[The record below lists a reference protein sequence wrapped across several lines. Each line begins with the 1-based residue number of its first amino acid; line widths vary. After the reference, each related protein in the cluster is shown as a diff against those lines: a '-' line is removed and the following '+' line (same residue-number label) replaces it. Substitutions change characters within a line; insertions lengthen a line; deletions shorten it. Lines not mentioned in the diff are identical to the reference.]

1 MTVLQDQTTPS
12 HDELLALIASLKQE
26 NSKLKD
32 KGSSLKVTEK
42 GGVSLYGLGRFPVT
56 LYQSQWLKLLDEA
69 ETIRKFIA
77 DNKDRLASKP
87 AKE

>member
-1 MTVLQDQTTPS
+1 MTMLQDLTTPS

-56 LYQSQWLKLLDEA
+56 LYQSQWAKLLEQTDA
-69 ETIRKFIA
+69 IRKFIA
-77 DNKDRLASKP
+77 DNQHRLATKD
-87 AKE
+87 

>member
-1 MTVLQDQTTPS
+1 MTVLQDQTKPS

-77 DNKDRLASKP
+77 DNQHRLASKP

>member
-1 MTVLQDQTTPS
+1 MTTLPDLTTPS
-12 HDELLALIASLKQE
+12 HDELLALIANLRQE

-56 LYQSQWLKLLDEA
+56 LYQSQWAKLLEQA

-77 DNKDRLASKP
+77 DNQSRLAVKG
-87 AKE
+87 E